1 MSTLGN
7 TRPTLIDVT
16 SRLDSK
22 GQIDKIAEILNEQN
36 DILSD
41 IVMIEANMVDGH
53 KTTTRVGI
61 PEPTWRLLNQGVQPK
76 KSRTA
81 QVTDKIGMLETRSEI
96 DKELADMNG
105 NAAAFRLSEDA
116 AFLEGM
122 NQEMMS
128 TLFYGNIITHPARY
142 HGLSARYNDPKAAN
156 GVNLLNG
163 GGTSS
168 TNTSIWLI
176 AWGPNT
182 VHGIYPKG
190 SKAGLTFKDLGEM
203 DIYDED
209 DRPFRGYASL
219 YNWKMGLSL
228 RDWRYVVR
236 ICNIDVATLT
246 KDATAGADLIDLM
259 TDAIE
264 SLPTESL
271 GRPVFYCNKTIR
283 TYLRKQIRNAKNVNI
298 TMEEVAG
305 KKVVAFDGIPVRRC
319 DALLSTESA
328 ISFS

>member
-1 MSTLGN
+1 MATLGS
-7 TRPTLIDVT
+7 TRPTLTDVA
-16 SRLDSK
+16 SRLDPK
-22 GQIDKIAEILNEQN
+22 GQIDKVAEILNEQN
-36 DILSD
+36 DILTD
-41 IVMIEANMVDGH
+41 IVMIEGNLPDGH
-53 KTTTRVGI
+53 KTTMRSGI
-61 PEPTWRLLNQGVQPK
+61 PEPTWRLINQGVQPK
-76 KSRTA
+76 KSRTV
-81 QVTDKIGMLETRSEI
+81 QVTDKIGMLEARSEI

-105 NAAAFRLSEDA
+105 NSASFRLSEDA

-128 TLFYGNIITHPARY
+128 TLFYGNILTHPARY
-142 HGLSARYNDPKAAN
+142 HGLSARYNDPTAAN
-156 GVNLLNG
+156 GVNLING
-163 GGTSS
+163 GGTGSD
-168 TNTSIWLI
+168 NTSIWLI
-176 AWGPNT
+176 CWGPNT

-203 DIYDED
+203 DIDDEQGY
-209 DRPFRGYASL
+209 PFRGYSSL
-219 YNWKMGLSL
+219 YQWKMGISL
-228 RDWRYVVR
+228 RDWRYCVR
-236 ICNIDVATLT
+236 ICNIDVSALT

-264 SLPTESL
+264 CLPSETL

-328 ISFS
+328 ITFA